1 MSVTNIFESEFDEKV
16 IKNDKVVIVDFY
28 AEWCGPCKMLSPLI
42 EKVSAD
48 YKDVEFF
55 SVDIDE
61 NPDLAADLAI
71 EGVPTL
77 VRFKNGEEAAR
88 TVGLLPV
95 PKLVKF
101 VEGE

>member
-1 MSVTNIFESEFDEKV
+1 
-16 IKNDKVVIVDFY
+16 
-28 AEWCGPCKMLSPLI
+28 MLSPLI

-61 NPDLAADLAI
+61 NPNLAADLAI

-77 VRFKNGEEAAR
+77 IRFKNGEEAAR
-88 TVGLLPV
+88 SVGLLPV

>member
-16 IKNDKVVIVDFY
+16 INNDKVVVVDFY

-61 NPDLAADLAI
+61 NPNFAADLAI

-77 VRFKNGEEAAR
+77 IRFKNGEEAAR
-88 TVGLLPV
+88 SVGLLPV

>member
-1 MSVTNIFESEFDEKV
+1 MSVANIFESEFDEKV
-16 IKNDKVVIVDFY
+16 LKNEKTVIVDFY

-48 YKDVEFF
+48 HQDVEFF

-61 NPDLAADLAI
+61 NPNLAADLAI

-101 VEGE
+101 IEGE

>member
-16 IKNDKVVIVDFY
+16 IKNDKVVVVDFY

-48 YKDVEFF
+48 YKNVEFF

-61 NPDLAADLAI
+61 NPNLAADLAI

-77 VRFKNGEEAAR
+77 IRFKNGEEAAR
-88 TVGLLPV
+88 SVGLLPV

-101 VEGE
+101 IGGE